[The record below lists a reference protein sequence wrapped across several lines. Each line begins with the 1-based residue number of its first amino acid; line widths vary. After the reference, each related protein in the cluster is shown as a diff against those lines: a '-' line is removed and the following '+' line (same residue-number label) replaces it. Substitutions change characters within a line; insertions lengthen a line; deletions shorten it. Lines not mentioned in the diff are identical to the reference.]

1 MGNASQVIVIRLH
14 LRRICEILVCLK
26 PFNLFEG
33 FLEICPPLTQY
44 LMKNLNSHAR

>member
-1 MGNASQVIVIRLH
+1 MENASKVILIHLH
-14 LRRICEILVCLK
+14 LRRICEILLCLK

-44 LMKNLNSHAR
+44 PTKNLNGHAR